1 MKQNIHP
8 KYYDDAVVTCVCGN
22 KFTTGSTKQAI
33 HVDVCAACHPFYTGQ
48 QKFVDTM
55 GRVERFQKS
64 QKVASTYAAQKKI
77 KVQKKKEEEKRVK
90 TGPKTLKEMLMMAK
104 AQE

>member
-8 KYYDDAVVTCVCGN
+8 QYFEECQVSCVCGN
-22 KFTTGSTKQAI
+22 RFVTGSTKPTI
-33 HVDVCAACHPFYTGQ
+33 RVEVCAACHPFYTGQ
-48 QKFVDTM
+48 QKFVDTL

-64 QKVASTYAAQKKI
+64 QKVATNYAVTKKAKI
-77 KVQKKKEEEKRVK
+77 LKKKEEEKRVK

-104 AQE
+104 DSA

>member
-8 KYYDDAVVTCVCGN
+8 KYYTDCQVSCVCGN
-22 KFTTGSTKQAI
+22 KFTVGSTKPTI
-33 HVDVCAACHPFYTGQ
+33 RVEVCAKCHPFFTGQ

-64 QKVASTYAAQKKI
+64 QKTATSYAALKKT
-77 KVQKKKEEEKRVK
+77 QDAKKKEEEKRIK

-104 AQE
+104 GE

>member
-1 MKQNIHP
+1 MQQNIHP
-8 KYYDDAVVTCVCGN
+8 TYYSDCQVSCVCGN
-22 KFTTGSTKQAI
+22 KFVTGSTKQTI
-33 HVDVCAACHPFYTGQ
+33 RVEVCAACHPFYTGQ

-64 QKVASTYAAQKKI
+64 QKVATTYKAQKKV
-77 KVQKKKEEEKRVK
+77 KDDKKKQEEVRVK

-104 AQE
+104 NEE